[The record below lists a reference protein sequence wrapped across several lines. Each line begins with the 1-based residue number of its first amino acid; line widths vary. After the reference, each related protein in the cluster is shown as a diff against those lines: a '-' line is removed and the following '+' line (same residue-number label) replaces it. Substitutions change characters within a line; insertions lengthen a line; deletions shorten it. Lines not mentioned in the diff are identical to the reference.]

1 MGASVGVCTHIWVHR
16 YACVFKCVCVR
27 VRAQRYGWVRVP
39 RCTRLYVCRYVW
51 SSVCAGMRACVW
63 VCLGV
68 RGHACMCIRAGLRTS
83 VPVGGWLS
91 ACVHVYM
98 SLCV

>member
-1 MGASVGVCTHIWVHR
+1 M
-16 YACVFKCVCVR
+16 
-27 VRAQRYGWVRVP
+27 
-39 RCTRLYVCRYVW
+39 
-51 SSVCAGMRACVW
+51 CAGMFGHPCVQGCVHMCACVW

-68 RGHACMCIRAGLRTS
+68 RGHACMCIRAGLYTS
-83 VPVGGWLS
+83 VPVGEGLS